1 MSISEKKCT
10 FKCTYSVG
18 NRWAIMEIDIQE
30 NKISIRAVFFLRKYY
45 YHVFYAGATKKTA
58 KKLPEVLRF
67 FFLWKR
73 RSRET
78 VGGITLL

>member
-1 MSISEKKCT
+1 
-10 FKCTYSVG
+10 
-18 NRWAIMEIDIQE
+18 MEIDIQQ